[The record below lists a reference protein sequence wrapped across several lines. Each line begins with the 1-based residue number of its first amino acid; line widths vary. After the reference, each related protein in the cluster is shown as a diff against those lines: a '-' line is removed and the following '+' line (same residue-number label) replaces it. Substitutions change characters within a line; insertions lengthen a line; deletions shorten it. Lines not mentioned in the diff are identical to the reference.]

1 MDPRETHRCPPA
13 GATTGA
19 RLRGPLEVGDGPDSA
34 SQPRRRGRRMAHAI
48 AADEAS
54 GVSEEGSLSKTVTLS
69 GPLRTRR
76 PRRRAA
82 AWDERPR
89 SRVRRTAGGDP
100 CGAGP
105 PGRRDPPA
113 STCDGGSRAAWP
125 SSGCWADRC
134 ASLTSSSTGDCRVTL
149 GHPGASRARSMYLD
163 ARDEL
168 WHTSAPLL
176 HNAQPFGH
184 AKQGVSLALRVEGGP
199 GNVKEPFL
207 RSRPPRASAGS
218 GRCAPQSVLRAP
230 GGALRRPVDS
240 CTAPSSCAVLGGRW

>member
-1 MDPRETHRCPPA
+1 MDPRETHRCRPA

-19 RLRGPLEVGDGPDSA
+19 RRRGPPEAGDGLGCA
-34 SQPRRRGRRMAHAI
+34 STATPTRRGMAHAI
-48 AADEAS
+48 AADEGS
-54 GVSEEGSLSKTVTLS
+54 GVPEEGSLSKTVTLS

-105 PGRRDPPA
+105 PARRDPPA

-163 ARDEL
+163 PRDEL
-168 WHTSAPLL
+168 WHTSAPCSAVRARKTRRLAGSQGRGRPGQRQRALWILL
-176 HNAQPFGH
+176 
-184 AKQGVSLALRVEGGP
+184 LRGLG
-199 GNVKEPFL
+199 
-207 RSRPPRASAGS
+207 RPVVASASRRG
-218 GRCAPQSVLRAP
+218 GQRQSTTWCL
-230 GGALRRPVDS
+230 
-240 CTAPSSCAVLGGRW
+240 